1 MCRKNNGTIYRYK
14 RLPLLVLQYN
24 DYWFEYILK
33 KGNTFLLDK
42 IIFYDSISWLSQ
54 KIHYSSRVCPDNDNK
69 WTENLNI
76 LGYFSAEN
84 LLDGCYY
91 KAFDLQLTLWRTGVL
106 KMISLCYQLEHLNII
121 KHINIPWR
129 ILHVALTF
137 IIY

>member
-54 KIHYSSRVCPDNDNK
+54 KYI
-69 WTENLNI
+69 TA
-76 LGYFSAEN
+76 AE
-84 LLDGCYY
+84 
-91 KAFDLQLTLWRTGVL
+91 FVL
-106 KMISLCYQLEHLNII
+106 IMTTSGQ
-121 KHINIPWR
+121 R
-129 ILHVALTF
+129 I
-137 IIY
+137 